1 MQDSNENDSSEENRG
16 IYHSE
21 EENNHKTN
29 LLLATL
35 LKKIDHQNQRISELT
50 ESYAAASKASTPT
63 RKSTSCSRQKE
74 VPLQVRVSLSSYELN
89 VGSYH
94 MQSFCTLPERNTT
107 HLCHANRRRRQ
118 FHQVE
123 NWRWVS
129 YSYIAIYA

>member
-16 IYHSE
+16 NDHSE

-29 LLLATL
+29 LLLVTL

-74 VPLQVRVSLSSYELN
+74 VPLQVRVSLSSYTSSIRGAITCSLFAPYQRETRRIYAMLI
-89 VGSYH
+89 
-94 MQSFCTLPERNTT
+94 EED
-107 HLCHANRRRRQ
+107 AN
-118 FHQVE
+118 FTGWKIGDGLV
-123 NWRWVS
+123 
-129 YSYIAIYA
+129 IAIYI